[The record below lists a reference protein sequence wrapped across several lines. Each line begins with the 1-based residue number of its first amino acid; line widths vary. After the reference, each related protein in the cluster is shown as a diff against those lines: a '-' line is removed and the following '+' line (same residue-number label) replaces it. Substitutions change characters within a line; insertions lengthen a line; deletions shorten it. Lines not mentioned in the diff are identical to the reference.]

1 MIGAGS
7 LDRPA
12 EDARLARIRLAKRIF
27 WAVVLGTIAVSL
39 CVWGVWPF
47 AALVIVGAIIVLWE
61 WAQLVGDGVK
71 SRGVWIQTG
80 AIAAAVIA
88 MTAGYYVAAFLCL
101 LVAVIGSFVIAK
113 PSERRGWLIAGV
125 AYAGLPALAM
135 VWLRSD
141 PVWGATAILFV
152 FAIVWTADSAAY
164 ITGRLIGGPKLNP
177 RLSPRKTWSGLI
189 GGSIAPLA
197 TAAVFATFVEG
208 ASMAPL
214 VLLGLVISLA
224 AHAGDLGESAV
235 KRRFGVKDTSQL
247 IPGHGGMIDRIDGLL
262 VAILTA
268 TTIALVR
275 WPLPPGEALL
285 LWQ

>member
-12 EDARLARIRLAKRIF
+12 EDARLARSRLVKRIF
-27 WAVVLGTIAVSL
+27 WAIVLGAIAVGL

-71 SRGVWIQTG
+71 SRGVWIQMVALVA
-80 AIAAAVIA
+80 AILA

-101 LVAVIGSFVIAK
+101 FAGAAGSFVMAGAE
-113 PSERRGWLIAGV
+113 ERRGWLIAGV
-125 AYAGLPALAM
+125 IYAGLPALAM

-141 PVWGATAILFV
+141 PERGATAILFI

-189 GGSIAPLA
+189 GGSLAPLA
-197 TAAVFATFVEG
+197 TAAIFATYVEG
-208 ASMAPL
+208 ASVAAL
-214 VLLGLVISLA
+214 ALLGLFIALA

-268 TTIALVR
+268 TAIALVR

-285 LWQ
+285 LWR